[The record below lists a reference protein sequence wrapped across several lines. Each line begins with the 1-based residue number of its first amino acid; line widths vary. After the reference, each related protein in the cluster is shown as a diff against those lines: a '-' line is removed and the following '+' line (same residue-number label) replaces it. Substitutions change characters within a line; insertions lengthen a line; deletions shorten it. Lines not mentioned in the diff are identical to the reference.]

1 MIWKMNKDNQI
12 KVSICVPVYG
22 GEKYIAQC
30 ARSLFEQ
37 TYEDMEYVFVNDC
50 TKDKS
55 IEVVLQVAED
65 YPHRK
70 DAVKIVN
77 HDRNHGLA
85 ASRRTGVEN
94 ATGDYFLYI
103 DEDDYLE
110 RDAISRYVACA
121 LETDA
126 DIVMADHNFVM
137 SDGVVPHHDVIPE
150 DKREYVRRLLTRKT
164 SIEIWGRLF
173 RRSFVMEHQ
182 LFAPEGLDMSEDF
195 VLIPRMV
202 YLAKRVAKVD
212 ACLLNYVRYNEGA
225 GSRSV
230 KRRGLETTAQAMEML
245 EDFFTKIPDAADYAD
260 ALTMAKL
267 HNKVTLYGIAA
278 KKDYGFIRPLY
289 PEVSVWRSPLELK
302 KKLLLTL
309 ASWHLDSLVFRII
322 HHFVL

>member
-1 MIWKMNKDNQI
+1 MM

-65 YPHRK
+65 YPGRK
-70 DAVKIVN
+70 AAVKIVN
-77 HDRNHGLA
+77 HDRNRGLA
-85 ASRRTGVEN
+85 ASRRTGAEH

-110 RDAISRYVACA
+110 KTAISQYVAKA

-137 SDGVVPHHDVIPE
+137 VDGVVRHRDVIPE
-150 DKREYVRRLLTRKT
+150 DKKEYVKRLLTRQT

-173 RRSFVMEHQ
+173 RRSFVLEHG

-202 YLAKRVAKVD
+202 YLARRVAKVD
-212 ACLLNYVRYNEGA
+212 AALLNYVRYNEGA

-230 KRRGLETTAQAMEML
+230 KRRGLETTAQAMEIL
-245 EDFFTKIPDAADYAD
+245 EAFFTQIPDAADYAES
-260 ALTMAKL
+260 LRMAKL

-278 KKDYGFIRPLY
+278 QKDYDFVRPLY
-289 PEVSVWRSPLELK
+289 PEVSVWHSELDLK

-309 ASWHLDSLVFRII
+309 ASWGLDSLVYKCI
-322 HHFVL
+322 HHYMK

>member
-1 MIWKMNKDNQI
+1 MKKENNI

-65 YPHRK
+65 YPKRK

-77 HDRNHGLA
+77 HDKNHGLA

-110 RDAISRYVACA
+110 PDAISRYVTCA

-137 SDGVVPHHDVIPE
+137 SDGVIPHHDVIPE
-150 DKREYVRRLLTRKT
+150 DKGDYVRKLLTRKT

-173 RRSFVMEHQ
+173 RRSFVMEHE

-230 KRRGLETTAQAMEML
+230 KRRGLETTAQAMEIL

-309 ASWHLDSLVFRII
+309 AAWHLDSLVYRII
-322 HHFVL
+322 HYFVL

>member
-1 MIWKMNKDNQI
+1 MKKEKDI

-65 YPHRK
+65 YPQRK

-110 RDAISRYVACA
+110 PDAISRYVACA

-137 SDGVVPHHDVIPE
+137 SDGVIPHHDVIPE
-150 DKREYVRRLLTRKT
+150 DKGDYVRKLLTRKT

-173 RRSFVMEHQ
+173 RRSFVMEQ
-182 LFAPEGLDMSEDF
+182 ELFAPEGLDMSEDF

-230 KRRGLETTAQAMEML
+230 KRRGLETTAQAMEIL

-302 KKLLLTL
+302 KKILLTL
-309 ASWHLDSLVFRII
+309 AAWHLDSLVYRII
-322 HHFVL
+322 HYFVL

>member
-1 MIWKMNKDNQI
+1 MKKEQNI

-65 YPHRK
+65 YPQRK

-110 RDAISRYVACA
+110 PDAISRYVACA

-137 SDGVVPHHDVIPE
+137 SDGVIPHHDVIPE
-150 DKREYVRRLLTRKT
+150 DKGDYVRKLLTRKT

-173 RRSFVMEHQ
+173 RRSFVMEQ
-182 LFAPEGLDMSEDF
+182 GLFAPEGLDMSEDF

-278 KKDYGFIRPLY
+278 KNDYGFIRPLY

-309 ASWHLDSLVFRII
+309 ASWHLDSLVYRII
-322 HHFVL
+322 HHFIL

>member
-1 MIWKMNKDNQI
+1 MKKEQNI

-55 IEVVLQVAED
+55 IEVVLQVAAD
-65 YPHRK
+65 YPQRK

-94 ATGDYFLYI
+94 ASGDYFLYI

-110 RDAISRYVACA
+110 PDAISRYVACA

-137 SDGVVPHHDVIPE
+137 SDGVIPHHDVIPE
-150 DKREYVRRLLTRKT
+150 DKGDYVRKLLTRKT

-173 RRSFVMEHQ
+173 RRSFVMEQ
-182 LFAPEGLDMSEDF
+182 GLFAPEGLDMSEDF

-309 ASWHLDSLVFRII
+309 ASWHLDSLVYRII
-322 HHFVL
+322 HHFIL

>member
-1 MIWKMNKDNQI
+1 MQEI

-37 TYEDMEYVFVNDC
+37 SYDNIEYVFVNDC

-55 IEVVLQVAED
+55 IEVVQHVVED

-70 DAVKIVN
+70 KSLRIVN
-77 HDRNHGLA
+77 HDRNRGLA

-94 ATGDYFLYI
+94 SLGDYFLHI

-110 RDAISRYVACA
+110 KDAIRQYVDCA
-121 LETDA
+121 METDA
-126 DIVMADHNFVM
+126 DIVMADHNYVM
-137 SDGVVPHHDVIPE
+137 SNGIVPHYDVVPA
-150 DKREYVRRLLTRKT
+150 DKKAYVKMLLTRQA
-164 SIEIWGRLF
+164 SIEIWGRLI
-173 RRSFVMEHQ
+173 RRSFVMEHS

-225 GSRSV
+225 GSKGV
-230 KRRGLETTAQAMEML
+230 KLRGLETTAQAMEIL
-245 EDFFTKIPDAADYAD
+245 EDFFTKIPDSADYAET
-260 ALTMAKL
+260 LTIAKL

-289 PEVSVWRSPLELK
+289 PEVSVWRSSLGLK
-302 KKLLLTL
+302 KKILLTL
-309 ASWHLDSLVFRII
+309 ASWGLDSIVFHTIG
-322 HHFVL
+322 FFKK

>member
-1 MIWKMNKDNQI
+1 MKMKKENQI

-110 RDAISRYVACA
+110 RDAISCYVACA

-278 KKDYGFIRPLY
+278 KADYGFIRPLY
-289 PEVSVWRSPLELK
+289 PEVSVWHSPLELK

>member
-1 MIWKMNKDNQI
+1 MKKEQNI

-55 IEVVLQVAED
+55 IEVVLQVAAD
-65 YPHRK
+65 YPQRK

-110 RDAISRYVACA
+110 PDAISRYVACA

-137 SDGVVPHHDVIPE
+137 SDGVIPHHDVIPE
-150 DKREYVRRLLTRKT
+150 DKGDYVRKLLTRKT

-173 RRSFVMEHQ
+173 RRSFVMEQ
-182 LFAPEGLDMSEDF
+182 KLFAPEGLDMSEDF

-278 KKDYGFIRPLY
+278 KNDYGFIRPLY

-309 ASWHLDSLVFRII
+309 ASWHLDSLVYRII
-322 HHFVL
+322 HHFIL

>member
-1 MIWKMNKDNQI
+1 MNSHI

-37 TYEDMEYVFVNDC
+37 TYQDMEYVFVNDC

-65 YPHRK
+65 YPERK
-70 DAVKIVN
+70 EAVKIVN
-77 HDRNHGLA
+77 HDRNRGLA
-85 ASRRTGVEN
+85 ASRHTGAEN
-94 ATGDYFLYI
+94 ATGEYFLYI

-110 RDAISRYVACA
+110 KDAISQYVAKA
-121 LETDA
+121 VATD
-126 DIVMADHNFVM
+126 
-137 SDGVVPHHDVIPE
+137 VVPA
-150 DKREYVRRLLTRKT
+150 DKKEYVKKLLTRKT

-173 RRSFVMEHQ
+173 RRSFVLEHE

-202 YLAKRVAKVD
+202 YLARRVAKVD
-212 ACLLNYVRYNEGA
+212 ACLLNYVRYNEAA

-230 KRRGLETTAQAMEML
+230 KLRGLETTAQAMDIL
-245 EDFFTKIPDAADYAD
+245 EDFFTKIPDAADYAES
-260 ALTMAKL
+260 LTMAKL

-309 ASWHLDSLVFRII
+309 ASWGLDSLVYKCI
-322 HHFVL
+322 HHAIK

>member
-1 MIWKMNKDNQI
+1 MQGI

-37 TYEDMEYVFVNDC
+37 TYDNIEYVFVNDC
-50 TKDKS
+50 TKDMS
-55 IEVVLQVAED
+55 IQVVQCVIED

-70 DAVKIVN
+70 ESLRIVN
-77 HDRNHGLA
+77 HDRNRGLA

-94 ATGDYFLYI
+94 SSGDYFLYI

-110 RDAISRYVACA
+110 KDAIRQYVDCA
-121 LETDA
+121 MATDA
-126 DIVMADHNFVM
+126 DIVMADHNYVM
-137 SDGVVPHHDVIPE
+137 SNGIVPHYDVVPA
-150 DKREYVRRLLTRKT
+150 DKKLYVKMLLTRKA
-164 SIEIWGRLF
+164 SIEIWGRLI
-173 RRSFVMEHQ
+173 RRSFVMENS

-225 GSRSV
+225 GSKGV
-230 KRRGLETTAQAMEML
+230 KLRGLETTAQAMEIL
-245 EDFFTKIPDAADYAD
+245 EDFFTKIPDSADYAET
-260 ALTMAKL
+260 LTMAKL

-278 KKDYGFIRPLY
+278 RKDYGFIRPLY
-289 PEVSVWRSPLELK
+289 SEVSVWRSSLGLK
-302 KKLLLTL
+302 KKILLTL
-309 ASWHLDSLVFRII
+309 ASWGLDSIVFHTIG
-322 HHFVL
+322 FFKK

>member
-1 MIWKMNKDNQI
+1 MKKEQNI

-55 IEVVLQVAED
+55 IEVVLQVAAD
-65 YPHRK
+65 YPQRK

-110 RDAISRYVACA
+110 PDAISRYVACA

-137 SDGVVPHHDVIPE
+137 SDGVIPHHDVIPE
-150 DKREYVRRLLTRKT
+150 DKGDYVRKLLTRKT

-173 RRSFVMEHQ
+173 RRSFVMEQ
-182 LFAPEGLDMSEDF
+182 GLFAPEGLDMSEDF

-278 KKDYGFIRPLY
+278 KNDYGFIRPLY

-309 ASWHLDSLVFRII
+309 ASWHLDSLVYRII
-322 HHFVL
+322 HHFIL

>member
-1 MIWKMNKDNQI
+1 MMQDI

-37 TYEDMEYVFVNDC
+37 TYDNIEYVFVNDC

-55 IEVVLQVAED
+55 IEVVLRVSED
-65 YPHRK
+65 YPQRK
-70 DAVKIVN
+70 DAVRIVN
-77 HDRNHGLA
+77 HDKNRGLA

-110 RDAISRYVACA
+110 KDAISQYVSCA
-121 LETDA
+121 IETGA

-137 SDGVVPHHDVIPE
+137 SDSVIPHYDVVPT
-150 DKREYVRRLLTRKT
+150 DKKEYVKMLLTRKT

-173 RRSFVMEHQ
+173 RRSFVMEHS

-195 VLIPRMV
+195 VLIPRMA

-225 GSRSV
+225 GSKGV
-230 KRRGLETTAQAMEML
+230 KLRGLETTARAMEIL
-245 EDFFTKIPDAADYAD
+245 EDFFTKIPDSADYAET
-260 ALTMAKL
+260 LTMAKL

-278 KKDYGFIRPLY
+278 RKDYGFIRPLY
-289 PEVSVWRSPLELK
+289 PEVSVWRSSLGLK
-302 KKLLLTL
+302 KKILLTL
-309 ASWHLDSLVFRII
+309 ASWGLDTIVFHTISY
-322 HHFVL
+322 FKK

>member
-1 MIWKMNKDNQI
+1 MKISLCI
-12 KVSICVPVYG
+12 PVYG
-22 GEKYIAQC
+22 GEKYIAKC

-37 TYEDMEYVFVNDC
+37 TYEDLEFVFVNDC
-50 TKDKS
+50 TKDRS
-55 IEVVLQVAED
+55 IEVVLEVAED
-65 YPHRK
+65 YPARK
-70 DAVKIVN
+70 EAVKIVN

-85 ASRRTGVEN
+85 ASRRTGVLN

-110 RDAISRYVACA
+110 PDAIARYVACA
-121 LETDA
+121 QETDA

-137 SDGVVPHHDVIPE
+137 RDGVVPHHDVVPD
-150 DKREYVRRLLTRKT
+150 DKKEYVKRLLTRKT

-202 YLAKRVAKVD
+202 YLARRVAKVD

-230 KRRGLETTAQAMEML
+230 KRRGLETTVQAMEIL
-245 EDFFTKIPDAADYAD
+245 EDFFTKIPDASEYAES
-260 ALTMAKL
+260 LKMAKL

-289 PEVSVWRSPLELK
+289 PEVSVWRSPLELN
-302 KKLLLTL
+302 KKLLLTI
-309 ASWHLDSLVFRII
+309 ASLHLDTLVFRII
-322 HHFVL
+322 HHFLK

>member
-1 MIWKMNKDNQI
+1 MMQDI

-37 TYEDMEYVFVNDC
+37 TYENMEYVFVNDC

-65 YPHRK
+65 YPERK

-77 HDRNHGLA
+77 HDRNRGLA

-110 RDAISRYVACA
+110 KDAISQYVSCA
-121 LETDA
+121 IETGA

-137 SDGVVPHHDVIPE
+137 SDGVIPHYDVVPA
-150 DKREYVRRLLTRKT
+150 DKKEYVKMLLTRKT

-173 RRSFVMEHQ
+173 RRSFVTEHQ

-212 ACLLNYVRYNEGA
+212 ACLLNYVRYNESA
-225 GSRSV
+225 GSKGV
-230 KRRGLETTAQAMEML
+230 KLRGLETTAQAMEIL
-245 EDFFTKIPDAADYAD
+245 EEFFTKIPDSADYAET
-260 ALTMAKL
+260 LTMAKL

-289 PEVSVWRSPLELK
+289 PEVSVWHSSLELK
-302 KKLLLTL
+302 KKILLTL
-309 ASWHLDSLVFRII
+309 ASWGLDTIVFHTISY
-322 HHFVL
+322 FKK

>member
-1 MIWKMNKDNQI
+1 MMQDI

-37 TYEDMEYVFVNDC
+37 TYENMEYVFVNDC

-65 YPHRK
+65 YPERK

-77 HDRNHGLA
+77 HDRNRGLA

-110 RDAISRYVACA
+110 KDAISQYVSCA
-121 LETDA
+121 IETGA

-137 SDGVVPHHDVIPE
+137 SDGVIPHYDVVPA
-150 DKREYVRRLLTRKT
+150 DKKEYVKMLLTRKT

-173 RRSFVMEHQ
+173 RRSFVTEHQ

-225 GSRSV
+225 GSKGV
-230 KRRGLETTAQAMEML
+230 KLRGLETTAQAMEIL
-245 EDFFTKIPDAADYAD
+245 EDFFTKIPDSADYAET
-260 ALTMAKL
+260 LTMAKL

-289 PEVSVWRSPLELK
+289 PEVSVWHSSLGLK
-302 KKLLLTL
+302 KKILLTL
-309 ASWHLDSLVFRII
+309 ASWGLDTIVFHTISY
-322 HHFVL
+322 FKK